1 MMSPLFD
8 PTLRAARRDRAAR
21 VGPELFLLERAF
33 ADCIERLE
41 IIGMRWKTALLIGC
55 PDPGWKDRLGA
66 VADSVEVAEPG
77 PVFAAATGGE
87 VIVEDAWPP
96 PHNRFDLILAV
107 GTLDTVNGLPEALR
121 ALGSA
126 LEPGGLLIGAM
137 SGGETLPRLRSAT
150 AAADRVS
157 GRAAPRVHPRIEAS
171 ALAPLLEQA
180 GLTRPVVDVDRV
192 PVSYTSLRRLVAD
205 LRAMAATNILLQR
218 SRDYVGRVALAAAE
232 ADFQSGAQDGR
243 STETFEILHFAAWKP
258 GR

>member
-1 MMSPLFD
+1 MMNLLFD

-21 VGPELFLLERAF
+21 AGPELFLLDRAF

-41 IIGMRWKTALLIGC
+41 IIATRWKTVLLLGC
-55 PDPGWKDRLGA
+55 PDPAWKDRLLA

-77 PVFAAATGGE
+77 PVFAEAAGGQ
-87 VIVEDAWPP
+87 VIVEDAWAPP
-96 PHNRFDLILAV
+96 ENRFGLILAI
-107 GTLDTVNGLPEALR
+107 GTLDTVNPLPEALR

-137 SGGETLPRLRSAT
+137 SGGETLPRLRSAM

-157 GRAAPRVHPRIEAS
+157 GRAVPRVHPRIEAS

-192 PVSYTSLRRLVAD
+192 PVSYASLRRLVAD
-205 LRAMAATNILLQR
+205 LRAMAATNILVQR
-218 SRDYVGRVALAAAE
+218 SRDYVGRFALTAAE
-232 ADFQSGAQDGR
+232 ADFQRAAQDGR
-243 STETFEILHFAAWKP
+243 SVETFEILHFAAWKP